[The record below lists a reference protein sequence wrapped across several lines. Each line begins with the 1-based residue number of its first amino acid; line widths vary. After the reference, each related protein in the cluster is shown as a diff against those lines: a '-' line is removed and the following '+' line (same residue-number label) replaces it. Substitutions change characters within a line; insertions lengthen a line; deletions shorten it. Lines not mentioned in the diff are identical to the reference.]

1 MSTLIEGKNID
12 RNDYSNINSE
22 KKRKSNLDE
31 NGKVDLEKIIDLSVN
46 LIVFFAIL
54 LIILSFVKYGATVR
68 TYVGSAAMIVTT
80 VSIVIIK
87 KIVSNKYNV
96 AFFSLTLL
104 AITVNAYS
112 IIMGGSS
119 ASFMVNY
126 LILAVSAMFFNLT
139 LTKRLVLVVTSFAA
153 IVALVYPVAIEGPGA
168 TRITALVKIIL
179 LFVTGYILL
188 GTIRIGENINK
199 NSDDNLEQLKKY
211 VDNSNEITE
220 KFNKEIDESKMSSL
234 NILENSQSI
243 QNATIKII
251 NDVDEMVE
259 AFKKMNGSV
268 TGVNKAIEEDR
279 QLSIEL
285 KNRYLDVGN
294 VVNTG
299 TEKIRTTLDTMKT
312 LENTIFDAY
321 NVSYTLTNHMEEIDK
336 ILEEIDSIFSQTKLL
351 ALNASIE
358 AARAGNKGIGFDVVA
373 EEIRDL
379 SDESG
384 KAASNIKQIIS
395 LLNDTVLDVS
405 SKVKEGA
412 RVSENGYIEINKI
425 TDILNRINETS
436 EIVEKAIN
444 KEGDL
449 VHSISDEFEN
459 VSKEM
464 EQLSNI
470 SNNNVKML
478 AKIEENIKEE
488 NNVLEKFDEKIEEIS
503 ALSNK
508 LQIF

>member
-1 MSTLIEGKNID
+1 
-12 RNDYSNINSE
+12 
-22 KKRKSNLDE
+22 
-31 NGKVDLEKIIDLSVN
+31 
-46 LIVFFAIL
+46 
-54 LIILSFVKYGATVR
+54 
-68 TYVGSAAMIVTT
+68 
-80 VSIVIIK
+80 
-87 KIVSNKYNV
+87 
-96 AFFSLTLL
+96 
-104 AITVNAYS
+104 
-112 IIMGGSS
+112 
-119 ASFMVNY
+119 
-126 LILAVSAMFFNLT
+126 
-139 LTKRLVLVVTSFAA
+139 
-153 IVALVYPVAIEGPGA
+153 
-168 TRITALVKIIL
+168 
-179 LFVTGYILL
+179 
-188 GTIRIGENINK
+188 
-199 NSDDNLEQLKKY
+199 
-211 VDNSNEITE
+211 
-220 KFNKEIDESKMSSL
+220 MSSL

-425 TDILNRINETS
+425 TDILNRINEIRK
-436 EIVEKAIN
+436 ELQVELTIYLCGKNDFHDRAIITN
-444 KEGDL
+444 YIWIGCGGGFDL
-449 VHSISDEFEN
+449 LNS
-459 VSKEM
+459 
-464 EQLSNI
+464 
-470 SNNNVKML
+470 
-478 AKIEENIKEE
+478 
-488 NNVLEKFDEKIEEIS
+488 
-503 ALSNK
+503 K
-508 LQIF
+508 LQSSKMTNIPIFYPYIQDGIDWGIDHYQNFINDAKRVKKHNRSIGKGSNRLLNNY

>member
-31 NGKVDLEKIIDLSVN
+31 NGKVDLEKVIDLSVN

-68 TYVGSAAMIVTT
+68 TYIGSAAMIITT

-87 KIVSNKYNV
+87 KIVRNKYNV

-139 LTKRLVLVVTSFAA
+139 LTKRLVLVVTSLAA

-168 TRITALVKIIL
+168 TRITALAKIIL

-211 VDNSNEITE
+211 VDNSNEITA
-220 KFNKEIDESKMSSL
+220 KFNREIEESKMSSL

-243 QNATIKII
+243 ENATTQII

-259 AFKKMNGSV
+259 GLNKMNNSV
-268 TGVNKAIEEDR
+268 MGVNKAIDEDM
-279 QLSIEL
+279 QLALEL
-285 KNRYLDVGN
+285 KNRYLEVGDI
-294 VVNTG
+294 VKTG
-299 TEKIRTTLDTMKT
+299 MEKIITTLDTMKT
-312 LENTIFDAY
+312 LEGTVY
-321 NVSYTLTNHMEEIDK
+321 KTHNVSLTLIDYMEEIDK
-336 ILEEIDSIFSQTKLL
+336 ILAEIDSIFSQTKLL

-358 AARAGNKGIGFDVVA
+358 AARAGDKGIGFDVVA
-373 EEIRDL
+373 QEIRDL

-395 LLNDTVLDVS
+395 LLNDTVMDVS

-412 RVSENGYIEINKI
+412 RASENGYIEMNKI
-425 TDILNRINETS
+425 TDILNRIKETS
-436 EIVEKAIN
+436 QIVENVIN
-444 KEGDL
+444 TEGE
-449 VHSISDEFEN
+449 VIHSISEEFQN

-464 EQLSNI
+464 EQLSNV
-470 SNNNVKML
+470 SNKNVKML
-478 AKIEENIKEE
+478 EQIEENIKEE
-488 NNVLEKFDEKIEEIS
+488 NSSIEKFDEKIEEIS
-503 ALSNK
+503 VLSNK
-508 LQIF
+508 LKIS